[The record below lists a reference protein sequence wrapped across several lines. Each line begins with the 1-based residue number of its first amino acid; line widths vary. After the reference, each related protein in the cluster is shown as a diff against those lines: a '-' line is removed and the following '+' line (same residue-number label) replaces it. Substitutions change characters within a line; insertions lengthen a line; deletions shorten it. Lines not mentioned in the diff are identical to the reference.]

1 MELSE
6 KATAQVISIDSCQDD
21 RRQVLEKA
29 IGTVDALKRL
39 IAAYDRLKEE
49 RDNFERD
56 LSKVSAGNEALRKQA
71 NDAEVNRDRL
81 SQIVTTF
88 VGQMETI
95 GASCMEA
102 AKVARVYTSD
112 GREIAPASIPTT
124 DPGMLA
130 NTGALD
136 GAVHLTDDSELK
148 HAQRF
153 AEPIAED
160 RAPPNPAGAAQLLV
174 QYLNLAK

>member
-1 MELSE
+1 M
-6 KATAQVISIDSCQDD
+6 
-21 RRQVLEKA
+21 LEKA

-39 IAAYDRLKEE
+39 IAAYDRMKEE

-56 LSKVSAGNEALRKQA
+56 LGKVSAENEALRKRA
-71 NDAEVNRDRL
+71 NDAKVHRDRL

-88 VGQMETI
+88 VGHMETI

-102 AKVARVYTSD
+102 AKVARLHTND
-112 GREIAPASIPTT
+112 GPEIARASLPTT
-124 DPGMLA
+124 DPGTLA

-136 GAVHLTDDSELK
+136 DALHLTDDSELK

-153 AEPIAED
+153 AEPTAED
-160 RAPPNPAGAAQLLV
+160 RAPPTPVGAAQLLV

>member
-95 GASCMEA
+95 GASCTEA

-112 GREIAPASIPTT
+112 AGKLRQRVYRQQTPGCLRIPARST
-124 DPGMLA
+124 
-130 NTGALD
+130 AL
-136 GAVHLTDDSELK
+136 
-148 HAQRF
+148 F
-153 AEPIAED
+153 I
-160 RAPPNPAGAAQLLV
+160 
-174 QYLNLAK
+174 